1 VKDRNGFSIGAM
13 EKKRTKR
20 HRLGIGEFQYKE
32 GFNVA
37 RMEPGLDANG
47 PTMERMHREALFLE
61 AVFELEPKVLSSL
74 EVILSGVPKD
84 AKVRP
89 IPPLI
94 DRRLREWCS
103 RWNLNATWCLEFLQ
117 QLAVH
122 RSLLSKSGAKKLT
135 FKSMKARAS
144 AQQRAADPFKDQHF
158 KIDFGSW
165 PLTQQTK
172 SAFRKECE
180 RLFRRELNAFC
191 NSLEEQAIAAGMER
205 TREMREPVHFQWL
218 ARRIVKGERIADIQR
233 SLASSVSATQRAI
246 GKAINEL
253 ARALD
258 LALPAHSS
266 DA

>member
-1 VKDRNGFSIGAM
+1 M

-61 AVFELEPKVLSSL
+61 AVFEVEPKVLSSL

-103 RWNLNATWCLEFLQ
+103 RWNLNATWCLEFVQ

-122 RSLLSKSGAKKLT
+122 RSLLSKPGAKKLT

-165 PLTQQTK
+165 PLTQQKK
-172 SAFRKECE
+172 SAFREECE

-233 SLASSVSATQRAI
+233 SLARSISITPRAI

-253 ARALD
+253 ARELE
-258 LALPAHSS
+258 LTLPAHSS
-266 DA
+266 DS

>member
-1 VKDRNGFSIGAM
+1 MKHT
-13 EKKRTKR
+13 RTKR

-37 RMEPGLDANG
+37 RMERGLDANG
-47 PTMERMHREALFLE
+47 PTMEKMDRQALFLE
-61 AVFELEPKVLSSL
+61 AMFEVEPRVLSSL
-74 EVILSGVPKD
+74 ESILLGIPKD
-84 AKVRP
+84 GKDRP

-103 RWNLNATWCLEFLQ
+103 RWNLNAAWCLEFVQ
-117 QLAVH
+117 ELAVH
-122 RSLLSKSGAKKLT
+122 RSLLSKPGANKLT
-135 FKSMKARAS
+135 FKSMKARAA

-165 PLTQQTK
+165 LLTQQTK
-172 SAFRKECE
+172 SAFREECE
-180 RLFRRELNAFC
+180 RVFRRELNSFC
-191 NSLEEQAIAAGMER
+191 DSLEEQAIAAGMER

-233 SLASSVSATQRAI
+233 SLARSVLITPRAI

-253 ARALD
+253 ASELG
-258 LALPAHSS
+258 LPLPARSS
-266 DA
+266 DS

>member
-1 VKDRNGFSIGAM
+1 M

-37 RMEPGLDANG
+37 RVEPGLDGNG
-47 PTMERMHREALFLE
+47 PTMERMHRETLFLE
-61 AVFELEPKVLSSL
+61 AAFEVEPKVFSSL
-74 EVILSGVPKD
+74 EAILSGVPKD
-84 AKVRP
+84 AKDRP

-94 DRRLREWCS
+94 DRKLREWSS
-103 RWNLNATWCLEFLQ
+103 RWNLNAPWCLEFVQ

-122 RSLLSKSGAKKLT
+122 RSFLSKPGAKKFT

-144 AQQRAADPFKDQHF
+144 AQERAADPFKDQHF
-158 KIDFGSW
+158 KVDFGSW

-172 SAFRKECE
+172 SVFREECE

-191 NSLEEQAIAAGMER
+191 DSLEEEAIAAGMER
-205 TREMREPVHFQWL
+205 TREMREPLHFQWL
-218 ARRIVKGERIADIQR
+218 ARRVVKGERVADIHR
-233 SLASSVSATQRAI
+233 SLANSVSTTQRAI

-258 LALPAHSS
+258 LALPAHSC